1 MREGGTLTVET
12 ANVQIGTERRTAEQA
27 PMPPGRYVELRVS
40 DSGVGIDAETKRH
53 LFEPFFTTREK
64 GKGTGLGLAT
74 VYGIV
79 KQSGGFIWVDSE
91 PGRGATFTID
101 LPCVDE
107 AVQPAEPGR
116 AVRGEASG
124 TETILVVE
132 DEPAVRSI
140 ARESLRVRGYT
151 VLEAP
156 DGDAALQ
163 LAAGS
168 EGARAID
175 LLLTDVVMPGLS
187 GRVLAER
194 LVAQRPGLRVL
205 YMSGY
210 TDDAIGLDGVLE
222 PGLHYLQKPFAP
234 DVLARKVREVLDGAR

>member
-1 MREGGTLTVET
+1 VE
-12 ANVQIGTERRTAEQA
+12 IGTERRAVEQV

-40 DSGVGIDAETKRH
+40 DTGVGMDAETRRH

-64 GKGTGLGLAT
+64 GQGTGLGLAT

-91 PGRGATFTID
+91 PGCGATFTID

-107 AVQPAEPGR
+107 AVEPADPGR
-116 AVRGEASG
+116 AVRGDVSG

-151 VLEAP
+151 VLEAS
-156 DGDAALQ
+156 DGAAALR
-163 LAAGS
+163 LAAGI
-168 EGARAID
+168 GGGRGID

-187 GRVLAER
+187 GRALAER
-194 LVAQRPGLRVL
+194 MVAERPGLRVL

-210 TDDAIGLDGVLE
+210 TDDAIGLHGVLE

-234 DVLARKVREVLDGAR
+234 DALARKVREVLDGAR